1 MKKERNQ
8 KPHLKRVTPKVWRE
22 TKEASARINCLA
34 VTASVSANPT
44 QKLPPEEEKP
54 GTSNVLLL
62 TAQGAS
68 QIYPAKAERWK
79 EGDQIQK
86 ADYQK
91 EE

>member
-1 MKKERNQ
+1 MKKEPKK

-22 TKEASARINCLA
+22 TKEASARIDCLA
-34 VTASVSANPT
+34 VTASVQANPT

-62 TAQGAS
+62 LE
-68 QIYPAKAERWK
+68 AECRK

-86 ADYQK
+86 AGYQK